1 MNYNNINLPKLSNHN
16 AANKLT
22 SATNIVIS
30 VELPESLLDYEKKVT
45 SKLKGTIRRIA
56 LESKS
61 FWKAEAGR
69 KLKSSRNVYVKAIN
83 FQIVDSLSFYLDL
96 NDPLAVAVE
105 AGAKGFDL
113 KPGYLKNAKKKKR
126 KFPRALAAELPNKS
140 LATQYRIIPLN
151 VSRFVNMQKPKVF
164 RTVTNLS
171 KASSWMHPGWTGVNI
186 ASTVVDELNN
196 TIVPKHL
203 NILLSGI

>member
-1 MNYNNINLPKLSNHN
+1 MTQPPVVLRSSSTI
-16 AANKLT
+16 A
-22 SATNIVIS
+22 IQ
-30 VELPESLLDYEKKVT
+30 VELSDSLLNYEKRVT
-45 SKLKGTIRRIA
+45 KKLPGVIRRIA

-61 FWKAEAGR
+61 FWKSEAGR

-83 FQIVDSLSFYLDL
+83 FQVVDALSFYLTL
-96 NDPLAVAVE
+96 SDPLAVAVE
-105 AGAKGFDL
+105 SGGKSFDL
-113 KPGYLKNAKKKKR
+113 KPGYLRNRPKKKR

-186 ASTVVDELNN
+186 TASVVAEMNN
-196 TIVPKHL
+196 VIIPKHVKKF
-203 NILLSGI
+203 LSEI